1 MRSYGQ
7 YCAVAKALDV
17 IGDRWNLLIVREL
30 LLRGA
35 CRYTD
40 LLHGLPGIATNLL
53 ADRLRDLEQAGVI
66 SREEAPPPIAAT
78 LFRLTPRGEELKRV
92 VVELGRWG
100 SPFMAEP
107 VTDESFRGHWLSF
120 PADVFLVDNEPKG
133 SPLEIEVRLE
143 DEPMTIEIAG
153 NLRVRPG
160 SAIDPALVLNG
171 TPQVV
176 LGALTG
182 KLALEEAQALGLQCE
197 GDLSALARVQPSQA
211 PRSDHA
217 HI

>member
-7 YCAVAKALDV
+7 YCAVAKALDA

-66 SREEAPPPIAAT
+66 SREEAPPPIATT

-100 SPFMAEP
+100 SPLMAEP

-120 PADVFLVDNEPKG
+120 PVDVFLVDNEPDS

-160 SAIDPALVLNG
+160 SATDPALVLSG

-182 KLALEEAQALGLQCE
+182 KLAPEDAQALGLRCE

-211 PRSDHA
+211 PSG
-217 HI
+217 